1 MAEKRFIIEVR
12 TKGFAR
18 ATKDFKEIN
27 QSGKQYVQTTQ
38 RMRRSTQGLERGLG
52 SLRNRLLVNAFAIGV
67 LTKAA
72 QVFFR
77 SSIEFEDVKTRLIG
91 LTGSVED
98 AEFAFARLNKIATT
112 TPFELGDVVNAG
124 AQLEA
129 FGASA
134 LDTIKPI
141 TDLAAFM
148 GTTATEAANAFG
160 RAYSA
165 GAGAADI
172 LREKGVLNI
181 IKDFKGIE
189 DITKLTLPQFRQA
202 MIDAFTDP
210 TTGIAGSSERLS
222 TTFRGAFSNM
232 VDATARLTAELTE
245 GLLPTLKNAM
255 IGTTEFLNKGTEFI
269 RFTKEGRQN
278 FETFGESVDSF
289 TLKVK
294 NTKDIE
300 ELQFELNRLNSE
312 IKQANQPIENLTTTI
327 VGLAPVTKKTSDNL
341 KIFTDLNEKGAINL
355 DAMNSGVIFQKAVF
369 DEAAQAIEN
378 ENTALIT
385 MGTGTLRAEEKLKI
399 LLERIKEL
407 EEAEALRN
415 KTIRE
420 QTESEIIRRVA
431 IEGRMEQA
439 EKEKQ
444 LATQFIEL
452 FNQTEEGQRRNIER
466 QIELIET
473 NREFLS
479 QFGNVD
485 AVIANLSA
493 NLITTADASNG
504 AQRNISALGGVFR
517 ELSRD
522 MTDSTQI
529 MNAFFN
535 IASLAASLAG
545 DSASGGVFGA
555 IRSLFTAHTGGLITN
570 GGIQRFANGGVVRGQ
585 DNVPILAQAGE
596 FVMRREAVENIGVR
610 NLMNMNQTGRAN
622 SVNINVAGNMIA
634 NDEFVR
640 DTLIPEIN
648 KTLGQDL
655 A

>member
-18 ATKDFKEIN
+18 ATRDFQTLNKN
-27 QSGKQYVQTTQ
+27 GKQYVQTTQ

-77 SSIEFEDVKTRLIG
+77 SAIEFEDVKTRLIG

-98 AEFAFARLNKIATT
+98 AEFAFERLNKIATT

-160 RAYSA
+160 RAYSG
-165 GAGAADI
+165 GAGAADVF
-172 LREKGVLNI
+172 REKGVLNI
-181 IKDFKGIE
+181 VKDFKGIE

-202 MIDAFTDP
+202 MIDAFNDP
-210 TTGIAGSSERLS
+210 TTGIAGSADRLS
-222 TTFRGAFSNM
+222 TTFSGAFSNM
-232 VDATARLTAELTE
+232 VDATARLTAELAE
-245 GLLPTLKNAM
+245 GFLPTLKNAM
-255 IGTTEFLNKGTEFI
+255 KGTTEFLNKGTEFI

-294 NTKDIE
+294 NTKDINA
-300 ELQFELNRLNSE
+300 LQLEVNRLNSE

-341 KIFTDLNEKGAINL
+341 KIFTDLNEEGAINL

-369 DEAAQAIEN
+369 DEAAKAIEN
-378 ENTALIT
+378 ENTALMT

-407 EEAEALRN
+407 EEEERKRLDLFDAIAHKEDVRQARIAAITELEKLQSDEIARRN
-415 KTIRE
+415 QLLDDQIARMENAAAASAQSNKDLKKL
-420 QTESEIIRRVA
+420 TESEKELDEETTKGINSVLVFTGAFRSLSNEALSTSQRFA
-431 IEGRMEQA
+431 ILLR
-439 EKEKQ
+439 
-444 LATQFIEL
+444 T
-452 FNQTEEGQRRNIER
+452 
-466 QIELIET
+466 
-473 NREFLS
+473 
-479 QFGNVD
+479 
-485 AVIANLSA
+485 
-493 NLITTADASNG
+493 
-504 AQRNISALGGVFR
+504 
-517 ELSRD
+517 
-522 MTDSTQI
+522 
-529 MNAFFN
+529 
-535 IASLAASLAG
+535 
-545 DSASGGVFGA
+545 FGA
-555 IRSLFTAHTGGLITN
+555 ITSIIDPTNIAGGLFTAVSSFIAHSGGLITN
-570 GGIQRFANGGVVRGQ
+570 RGVQRFARGGVVKGE

-596 FVMRREAVENIGVR
+596 FVMRREAVENIGLR
-610 NLMNMNQTGRAN
+610 NLMAMNQSGSTGG
-622 SVNINVAGNMIA
+622 VTINVAGNMIA

-648 KTLGQDL
+648 RTMRQKL